1 MTKRRIV
8 LLNGIEKGY
17 FMKLFNRGG
26 YVLDFSTNEFDTFTL
41 ESIGE
46 SLCQKYNLS
55 KGKSLLAYVDK
66 ADDDKILKL
75 FADLL
80 DYYEANCI
88 NDYGEEKYKS
98 VYTKCKSVIAR
109 EKGSIIIETPEINSV
124 NYSYIKSISQR
135 AIRDIENGEYDSA
148 LTKSRTLLEEVFCH
162 AIEAK
167 KITPVTSGDIGSLYK
182 QVKDLYNMQP
192 DKGLDKRINE
202 LLSGLE
208 KILKAIKEMRN
219 TSSDSHGVDARRINI
234 KEYHA
239 RLFVNSASA
248 MADFIL
254 SVEKNANNN

>member
-148 LTKSRTLLEEVFCH
+148 LTKSRTLLEEVFKS
-162 AIEAK
+162 IG
-167 KITPVTSGDIGSLYK
+167 ITF
-182 QVKDLYNMQP
+182 
-192 DKGLDKRINE
+192 
-202 LLSGLE
+202 LS
-208 KILKAIKEMRN
+208 A
-219 TSSDSHGVDARRINI
+219 
-234 KEYHA
+234 
-239 RLFVNSASA
+239 
-248 MADFIL
+248 
-254 SVEKNANNN
+254 

>member
-167 KITPVTSGDIGSLYK
+167 KIP
-182 QVKDLYNMQP
+182 
-192 DKGLDKRINE
+192 
-202 LLSGLE
+202 
-208 KILKAIKEMRN
+208 
-219 TSSDSHGVDARRINI
+219 
-234 KEYHA
+234 
-239 RLFVNSASA
+239 
-248 MADFIL
+248 FIL
-254 SVEKNANNN
+254 YFSCIICSQIKDWTKESMNCYLD

>member
-182 QVKDLYNMQP
+182 QVKEL
-192 DKGLDKRINE
+192 KLLLDAHRVNE
-202 LLSGLE
+202 RLVSVAQVNRAPNRSLG
-208 KILKAIKEMRN
+208 
-219 TSSDSHGVDARRINI
+219 DRR
-234 KEYHA
+234 
-239 RLFVNSASA
+239 VGP
-248 MADFIL
+248 L
-254 SVEKNANNN
+254 SVFDVHLWIGNVLAF

>member
-1 MTKRRIV
+1 M
-8 LLNGIEKGY
+8 LNGIEKGY

-182 QVKDLYNMQP
+182 QVKDLYNTQP
-192 DKGLDKRINE
+192 DKGLDKRINKQ
-202 LLSGLE
+202 L
-208 KILKAIKEMRN
+208 
-219 TSSDSHGVDARRINI
+219 RR
-234 KEYHA
+234 
-239 RLFVNSASA
+239 
-248 MADFIL
+248 
-254 SVEKNANNN
+254 